1 MTCKDAVAR
10 TTDYYEGILS
20 SSEVREIQAHLATC
34 DKCRPYF
41 EHALQMITAMGR
53 IPEPS
58 ALSPEAKGQIMMAF
72 REQRPRASILTPKT
86 AWAIAGAAVVIV
98 VLVAAIWIV
107 KIRMQGPGPK
117 QGYKEYAVDFSKE
130 LLLRGE
136 ANPNPGPPP
145 PIPRAQLNLTIQL
158 GLGSQP
164 GPYEVVLE
172 QNGKTYAVATGA
184 TKLEDHKP
192 ILRVKIDFSQVP
204 SGEYRLGIR
213 PAGWDWRYHRVLL
226 K

>member
-1 MTCKDAVAR
+1 MTCKEAVAR

-20 SSEVREIQAHLATC
+20 SSEVQEIKGHLATC

-41 EHALQMITAMGR
+41 EHALQMVTAMGR

-58 ALSPEAKGQIMMAF
+58 TLSPKAKEQIMTAF
-72 REQRPRASILTPKT
+72 REQQSRTPLFTLKRP
-86 AWAIAGAAVVIV
+86 WAIAAPILAAV
-98 VLVAAIWIV
+98 VLVAIIWIV
-107 KIRMQGPGPK
+107 KLRTQGPAPK
-117 QGYKEYAVDFSKE
+117 QDYKEYAVDFSKE

-136 ANPNPGPPP
+136 ANPNPGPPSV
-145 PIPRAQLNLTIQL
+145 IPRARLNLAIQL

-172 QNGKTYAVATGA
+172 QNSKKYAISTGS

-192 ILRVKIDFSQVP
+192 ILRVKVDFSQVP

-213 PAGWDWRYHRVLL
+213 PAGWDWRYYGVVL